1 MSKRIILGTKCLR
14 FNSTGSAGPEV
25 RQNTHTIHM
34 DHLVT
39 AGKKLEEN
47 SQITSIRLI
56 KVSIVVLALSFTLA
70 FFLKRGNLLVLALLY

>member
-34 DHLVT
+34 EHLAT
-39 AGKKLEEN
+39 AGKKLEKN
-47 SQITSIRLI
+47 SQITFIRLI
-56 KVSIVVLALSFTLA
+56 KASIVVFAFRLYLA
-70 FFLKRGNLLVLALLY
+70 FYFKAL